1 MIRKTHLWVASNNCM
16 TGRSIERH
24 TCVQPVMLGLCPK
37 RKNHP
42 LCGWIFIYCDTGIH
56 EARFCESKNGLRRSS
71 RKGASAFADCGV
83 GSTRNFS
90 QNARSVRKMRERTV
104 PLTKSHADT
113 PVWVVSVFL
122 LRYRDS

>member
-42 LCGWIFIYCDTGIH
+42 LCGWIFI
-56 EARFCESKNGLRRSS
+56 
-71 RKGASAFADCGV
+71 ADCFFCFILLPDNAV
-83 GSTRNFS
+83 KYRRRTRLCRQRPIFS
-90 QNARSVRKMRERTV
+90 RRKNLYGANAVAGECFFSLCLLESLFRSRQFSLKIVIFVVIR
-104 PLTKSHADT
+104 LT
-113 PVWVVSVFL
+113 
-122 LRYRDS
+122 

>member
-42 LCGWIFIYCDTGIH
+42 LCGWIFIVHHKTSQPLIFRKSFSLNCCPSSSLAETYFVLSHTLLIVVNILSFCTAKELINLDTNFQCI
-56 EARFCESKNGLRRSS
+56 CNLK
-71 RKGASAFADCGV
+71 FA
-83 GSTRNFS
+83 
-90 QNARSVRKMRERTV
+90 
-104 PLTKSHADT
+104 
-113 PVWVVSVFL
+113 L
-122 LRYRDS
+122 LQ